1 MHNDFDMDINYF
13 SFNIQNLI
21 NLLRFMGNL
30 IHQQDKKR
38 QDWL

>member
-1 MHNDFDMDINYF
+1 MHNDFDVDINYF

-30 IHQQDKKR
+30 IHQQDKKQ